1 MTVLES
7 QDRRGVDWYGMAV
20 NTLRT
25 EPPGFKSFRDYL
37 LHSTEIVTG
46 DCTQPRGAYLSPP
59 LESKV
64 CRGCILPALLSAFIG
79 TWRVWK
85 WRARGGSHVLNQMRT
100 HAHSGFDI
108 LIIRVIKTFLHET
121 SLWWVSQLAWTPSEN
136 SKPNVLTEFKERE
149 EGGRWEKPKSKWT
162 F

>member
-108 LIIRVIKTFLHET
+108 LINHQGHQDLSPWNILMMGFPVGVDSFREQQTKCPDWIQGERRGRKMGKT
-121 SLWWVSQLAWTPSEN
+121 
-136 SKPNVLTEFKERE
+136 
-149 EGGRWEKPKSKWT
+149 
-162 F
+162 